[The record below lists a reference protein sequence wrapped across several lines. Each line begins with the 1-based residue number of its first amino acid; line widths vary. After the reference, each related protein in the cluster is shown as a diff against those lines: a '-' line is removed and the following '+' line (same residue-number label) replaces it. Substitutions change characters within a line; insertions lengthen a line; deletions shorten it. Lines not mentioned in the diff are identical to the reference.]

1 VIKESFT
8 KANALTG
15 NLKQFIQGS
24 PFGRHRTVVLVARVL
39 KGMQDIESTH
49 LAAGVAYYALL
60 SLFPLLLG
68 LLSIGGILLASEG
81 MYQGL
86 LDFVTDNLPGSKAFV
101 EQNVGDV
108 VEFRGIVGITAVAG
122 FLWTASMGFGA
133 VARSVNRAWGIRV
146 NRPFY
151 IAKPLHIM
159 MALAVGALFLVS
171 TSTTSIIE
179 VITDP
184 ERDLGIPIQAF
195 FLKVGL
201 GHLLL
206 RMVPWGINIFIFLM
220 IYRFAPN
227 CKVYWRYI
235 WPGALV
241 AAVLL
246 EVSKGLFLWYLDNVA
261 VYNQVYGSVA
271 SVIVL
276 LFWIYVSALVLI
288 LGAEI
293 GAEHSRMKMGIER
306 GGTLRLPAI
315 GNGRSRIQPAAPEAP
330 TEVTVNPPPPPS
342 S

>member
-1 VIKESFT
+1 VIRKSFT
-8 KANALTG
+8 TAKTGLGDLKRSFLASPLGRNKA
-15 NLKQFIQGS
+15 
-24 PFGRHRTVVLVARVL
+24 VVLLGRVL
-39 KGMQDIESTH
+39 KGMMDIESTH

-68 LLSIGGILLASEG
+68 LLSLGGILLSSEG

-86 LDFVTDNLPGSKAFV
+86 LDFVTDNLPGSKTFV

-108 VEFRGIVGITAVAG
+108 VEFRGIVGIGAVIG

-184 ERDLGIPIQAF
+184 ERDIGIPIQGF
-195 FLKVGL
+195 FLKIGL

-246 EVSKGLFLWYLDNVA
+246 EVSKGLFLWYLDNLA

-276 LFWIYVSALVLI
+276 LFWIYVSALILI

-306 GGTLRLPAI
+306 GGTLRLPPV
-315 GNGRSRIQPAAPEAP
+315 GNGGSRVQPDAQEAP
-330 TEVTVNPPPPPS
+330 TEVTVNPPPPPGS
-342 S
+342 

>member
-1 VIKESFT
+1 
-8 KANALTG
+8 
-15 NLKQFIQGS
+15 
-24 PFGRHRTVVLVARVL
+24 
-39 KGMQDIESTH
+39 MQDIESTH

-68 LLSIGGILLASEG
+68 LLSLGGILLSSEG

-86 LDFVTDNLPGSKAFV
+86 LDFVTDNLPGSKTFV

-108 VEFRGIVGITAVAG
+108 VEFRGIVGVGAVIG

-151 IAKPLHIM
+151 IAKPLHIL

-195 FLKVGL
+195 FLKLGL

-227 CKVYWRYI
+227 CKVYWKYI

-261 VYNQVYGSVA
+261 IYNQVYGSVA

-276 LFWIYVSALVLI
+276 LFWIYVSALILI

-293 GAEHSRMKMGIER
+293 GAEHSRMKMGIQR
-306 GGTLRLPAI
+306 GGTLRLPAV
-315 GNGRSRIQPAAPEAP
+315 GNGLPEAEP
-330 TEVTVNPPPPPS
+330 GAQETSTEVTVNPPPPQGS
-342 S
+342 

>member
-1 VIKESFT
+1 MA
-8 KANALTG
+8 KARLG
-15 NLKQFIQGS
+15 ELKRSILDS
-24 PFGRHRTVVLVARVL
+24 PAVRNKTSVLIGRVL
-39 KGMQDIESTH
+39 KGMGDIESTH

-68 LLSIGGILLASEG
+68 LLSIGGILLSSEG
-81 MYQGL
+81 TYQGL
-86 LDFVTDNLPGSKAFV
+86 LDFVTENLPGSQAFV

-108 VEFRGIVGITAVAG
+108 VQFRGVVGIGAIIG
-122 FLWTASMGFGA
+122 FLWTASVGFGA
-133 VARSVNRAWGIRV
+133 VARSVNRAWGIRI

-151 IAKPLHIM
+151 VAKPLHIL

-171 TSTTSIIE
+171 TTATSIIE

-184 ERDLGIPIQAF
+184 ERDLGIPGQGF
-195 FLKVGL
+195 FLQLGL
-201 GHLLL
+201 AHLAL
-206 RMVPWGINIFIFLM
+206 RLVPWGINIFIFLM

-227 CKVYWRYI
+227 CKTYWRYI

-261 VYNQVYGSVA
+261 IYNQVYGSVA

-276 LFWIYVSALVLI
+276 LFWIYVSALILI

-293 GAEHSRMKMGIER
+293 GAEHSRMRLGIEQ
-306 GGTLRLPAI
+306 GGSLR
-315 GNGRSRIQPAAPEAP
+315 QPAAGNDLAKSGTGEQEAAA
-330 TEVTVNPPPPPS
+330 EVTPGAPPPS
-342 S
+342 GV

>member
-1 VIKESFT
+1 MKASILDNPIARNKIVI
-8 KANALTG
+8 L
-15 NLKQFIQGS
+15 
-24 PFGRHRTVVLVARVL
+24 LVRVL
-39 KGMQDIESTH
+39 KGMRDIESTH

-68 LLSIGGILLASEG
+68 LLAIGGILLSSETT
-81 MYQGL
+81 YQGL
-86 LDFVTDNLPGSKAFV
+86 LDFVTENLPGSQAFV
-101 EQNVGDV
+101 EQNIGEV
-108 VEFRGIVGITAVAG
+108 VELRGVVGLAAILG
-122 FLWTASMGFGA
+122 LLWTASIGFGA

-151 IAKPLHIM
+151 IARPLHVM

-171 TSTTSIIE
+171 TSATSVIE

-184 ERDLGIPIQAF
+184 ERDLGIPVQGF
-195 FLKVGL
+195 FVKLGL

-206 RMVPWGINIFIFLM
+206 RMVPWGINIFIFMM

-227 CKVYWRYI
+227 CKTYWRYI

-261 VYNQVYGSVA
+261 IYDQVYGSVT

-276 LFWIYVSALVLI
+276 LFWIYISALILI

-293 GAEHSRMKMGIER
+293 GAEHSRMRLGIEQ
-306 GGTLRLPAI
+306 GGSLRQPIA
-315 GNGRSRIQPAAPEAP
+315 GNGLPNNGDGGQEVAPVATP
-330 TEVTVNPPPPPS
+330 GKQPPS
-342 S
+342 ES